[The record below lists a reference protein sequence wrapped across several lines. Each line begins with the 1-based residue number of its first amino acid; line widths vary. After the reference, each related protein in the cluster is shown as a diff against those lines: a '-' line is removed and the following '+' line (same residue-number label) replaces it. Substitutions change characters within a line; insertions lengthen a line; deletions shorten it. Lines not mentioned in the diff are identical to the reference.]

1 MSGLRYSAEMHTNAR
16 MHQAMRTTIE
26 LSDRTYAR
34 LRTRAAERGL
44 RGFSPI
50 VEEALE
56 RLFEQGGEDDLASA
70 LTEAEGAWS
79 ESDVKEWEQAREEAW
94 ATWPVDRYSTP
105 TS

>member
-1 MSGLRYSAEMHTNAR
+1 MGGGHPVEMHTNAR
-16 MHQAMRTTIE
+16 MHQGMRTTIE

-34 LRTRAAERGL
+34 LRARAAERGL

-56 RLFEQGGEDDLASA
+56 RLLEQGGEDDLASA
-70 LTEAEGAWS
+70 LAEAEGAWS

-94 ATWPVDRYSTP
+94 ATWPADRYSTP

>member
-1 MSGLRYSAEMHTNAR
+1 VSVRKCSLQMHMNAR
-16 MHQAMRTTIE
+16 MHLHMRTTIE

-56 RLFEQGGEDDLASA
+56 RLLDQGGEDPLASA
-70 LTEAEGAWS
+70 LAEAEGAWS
-79 ESDVKEWEQAREEAW
+79 ESDVKEWERAREEAW
-94 ATWPVDRYSTP
+94 ATWPANQSSTP